1 MSPGSYPPV
10 SLQALQPPS
19 PRSAGRGAQPL
30 VPRLTNSAASGSGS
44 GPTAPVLRAG
54 SPLELQAVV
63 PVMQNSPASV
73 RRALSGH
80 ATQQASV
87 SSSAGSGLLQNKEP
101 LPPAL
106 RGASVSAAPGPLTSS
121 PGHVV
126 PPPLPSGSVAPEAR
140 PCLTEF
146 SRARVPS
153 LFRLLS
159 CSHPPEA
166 DVLTWSPLYPQ
177 PWGP

>member
-19 PRSAGRGAQPL
+19 PPLHRSRGQPL
-30 VPRLTNSAASGSGS
+30 VPRLTNSAASRS
-44 GPTAPVLRAG
+44 GPTAPVLRVG
-54 SPLELQAVV
+54 SPPELQAVV

-87 SSSAGSGLLQNKEP
+87 SSSAGSGLLRNKEP

-106 RGASVSAAPGPLTSS
+106 RDASVSGSWPLDLLSRPCGSPATPQWLRGPGSPPLSHRIFQS
-121 PGHVV
+121 PSPRPLQASLLL
-126 PPPLPSGSVAPEAR
+126 PPPKPTS
-140 PCLTEF
+140 
-146 SRARVPS
+146 
-153 LFRLLS
+153 
-159 CSHPPEA
+159 
-166 DVLTWSPLYPQ
+166 
-177 PWGP
+177 